1 MKYKKKAVIKM
12 KHNTLTQEYCICNA
26 HFKICTYSVFSLLF
40 KEIMRYNIGTHMHSN
55 TFLIA
60 PSITLNSDHFT

>member
-1 MKYKKKAVIKM
+1 MMRAVIKM
-12 KHNTLTQEYCICNA
+12 KYNILTQEYCICNA

-40 KEIMRYNIGTHMHSN
+40 REIMGYNIGTLMYSN

-60 PSITLNSDHFT
+60 PSITLHSDHFT

>member
-1 MKYKKKAVIKM
+1 MKKAVIKM
-12 KHNTLTQEYCICNA
+12 KYNNCICNA

-40 KEIMRYNIGTHMHSN
+40 KEIMRYNIGTHMYSN

-60 PSITLNSDHFT
+60 PSITLNSDHFI